1 MVKDNIQKMLIEAMK
16 SKDEKKVNILRLIK
30 SELTKAEKDGI
41 KLDDASEFKI
51 LNKMK
56 KQREDSINQ
65 YKSANRTD
73 LVESE
78 QNELDF
84 ISSLLPKEASTED
97 VEKFINDVYLKEK
110 PTGYKLQMSDIKPI
124 MEMIKKTYP
133 TVNGKLISDI
143 IKKS

>member
-16 SKDEKKVNILRLIK
+16 SKDDKKVNILRLIK

-41 KLDDASEFKI
+41 TLDDASEFKI

-56 KQREDSINQ
+56 KQREDSITQ
-65 YKSANRTD
+65 YKAANRTD

-84 ISSLLPKEASTED
+84 ISSLLPKEASIED
-97 VEKFINDVYLKEK
+97 VEKFINDTYLKEK

>member
-16 SKDEKKVNILRLIK
+16 SKDDKKVNILRLIK

-41 KLDDASEFKI
+41 TLDDGSEFKI

-56 KQREDSINQ
+56 KQREDSITQ
-65 YKSANRTD
+65 YKAANRTD

-84 ISSLLPKEASTED
+84 ISNLLPKEASIED
-97 VEKFINDVYLKEK
+97 VEKFINDTYLKEK